1 MYRTGAVKVSR
12 EGLRQRSVPD
22 LCIGLGQC
30 GNAKGQKKENA
41 YRALRVKFPSHGGT
55 STLAGVLKYLN
66 EALSGGMAVR
76 CSYRSRSLKSKSD
89 QGFLGK

>member
-22 LCIGLGQC
+22 LYVRLGQY
-30 GNAKGQKKENA
+30 GYERNGREEVV

-55 STLAGVLKYLN
+55 STSAGVLKYLN
-66 EALSGGMAVR
+66 EALSGGIAVR
-76 CSYRSRSLKSKSD
+76 YSYRSRSPKCDSD
-89 QGFLGK
+89 QK

>member
-22 LCIGLGQC
+22 LCVELGQY
-30 GNAKGQKKENA
+30 GGYDKKGRKEGNA

-55 STLAGVLKYLN
+55 STVAGVLKYLN
-66 EALSGGMAVR
+66 EALSGGMAAR
-76 CSYRSRSLKSKSD
+76 INRSKRKLKK
-89 QGFLGK
+89 